1 MFACSGH
8 LYSMVHQHVHWH
20 VGSDLELYAQSFSL
34 QSEDPGEPIS
44 VLLPL
49 PKPDANPDSLKEQPG
64 VVEWKPPH
72 IDWDPW
78 TFRSA
83 FQEGGRYSQLEPVS
97 VSVRL

>member
-1 MFACSGH
+1 VNIPPEVQEV
-8 LYSMVHQHVHWH
+8 LQRLLL
-20 VGSDLELYAQSFSL
+20 DLNITPVPP
-34 QSEDPGEPIS
+34 SEDPGEPIS

-97 VSVRL
+97 VSV

>member
-1 MFACSGH
+1 
-8 LYSMVHQHVHWH
+8 MVLQHIHWH
-20 VGSDLELYAQSFSL
+20 IGSDLELYAQSFSS
-34 QSEDPGEPIS
+34 QSEDPGEPTS